1 MASHPLD
8 VQTFPSDSEP
18 HVTVTHVGP
27 PAPNVEVKL
36 VRVLDT
42 SVEKGGD
49 PTGEVCVVNL
59 YLCVVL
65 NMTTQILVRGPS
77 VASPLPALANP
88 DPEEW
93 VPLHQKARVQTNGTF
108 KIL

>member
-8 VQTFPSDSEP
+8 LQTFPSDADP

-36 VRVLDT
+36 VGVLDT

-49 PTGEVCVVNL
+49 PTGDVCISDP
-59 YLCVVL
+59 YLC
-65 NMTTQILVRGPS
+65 TTLKPYDADSCTRTISCIAPS
-77 VASPLPALANP
+77 SSC
-88 DPEEW
+88 DP
-93 VPLHQKARVQTNGTF
+93 RS
-108 KIL
+108 